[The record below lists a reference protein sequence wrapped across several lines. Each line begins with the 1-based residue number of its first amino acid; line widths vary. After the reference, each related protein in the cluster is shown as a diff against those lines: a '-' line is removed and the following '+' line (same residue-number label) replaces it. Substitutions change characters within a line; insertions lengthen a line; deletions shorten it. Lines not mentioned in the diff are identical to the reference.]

1 MNKFG
6 LIGFP
11 LSHSFSPGFFENK
24 FKALGLIDHEYK
36 AYPIQH
42 VLEVEKLISDG
53 LKGFNVTIPY
63 KVDIIDM
70 LDRLDETANKIGA
83 VNCVKNVN
91 GELIGYNTDTYGF
104 EHSLLSMIGPDF
116 NGKALVFGTGG
127 AAMAVI
133 FVLDQLGIPY
143 TLVSRRQGL
152 FSYEEVT
159 DSVIKEHS
167 LLINTTPLGMY
178 PKISECPKIPYDSLT
193 SNHFLYD
200 LVYNPRLTKFLELG
214 KNKNATIKNGEDM
227 LILQAEK
234 SWEIW
239 NENYY

>member
-1 MNKFG
+1 MKKFG

-11 LSHSFSPGFFENK
+11 LSHSFSPGFFEKK
-24 FKALGLIDHEYK
+24 FKALGLTDHEYK

-42 VLEVEKLISDG
+42 VLEVGKLISEG

-70 LDRLDETANKIGA
+70 LDRLDESANKIGA
-83 VNCVKNVN
+83 VNCVKNVD
-91 GELIGYNTDTYGF
+91 GALIGYNTDTYGF

-133 FVLDQLGIPY
+133 FVLDQLGISY
-143 TLVSRRQGL
+143 TSVSRRQGL

-178 PKISECPKIPYDSLT
+178 PKISECPKIPYESIT

-214 KNKNATIKNGEDM
+214 KNKNAKIKNGEDM

-239 NENYY
+239 NEN